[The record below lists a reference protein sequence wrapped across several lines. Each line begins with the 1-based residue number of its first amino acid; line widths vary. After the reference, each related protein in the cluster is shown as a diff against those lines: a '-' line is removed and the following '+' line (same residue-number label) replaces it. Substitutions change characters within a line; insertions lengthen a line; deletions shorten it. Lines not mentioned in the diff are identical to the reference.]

1 MESKIS
7 ELIEDTIN
15 SLGFELVKV
24 TIHGSGRKI
33 VEILIERLDE
43 EKLQVGDCQLVSRNI
58 SAILDV
64 EDYISDKYFLE
75 VSSTGLERPLV
86 KPKDFERFAGRQV
99 KIRLKSALNDRL
111 TYTGTL
117 IGLDGDKVKLDS
129 EKVELL
135 FEPSNIKRANLI
147 FTDEMFRAL
156 LNKKKQLKKTESI

>member
-1 MESKIS
+1 MENKIS

-33 VEILIERLDE
+33 VEILIERLDGGKVE
-43 EKLQVGDCQLVSRNI
+43 VGDCQKVSRNI

-64 EDYISDKYFLE
+64 EDCISDKYFLE

-86 KPKDFERFAGRQV
+86 KSKDFEKFAGRQV
-99 KIRLKSALNDRL
+99 KIRLKSALNERL
-111 TYTGTL
+111 TYTGVL
-117 IGLDGDKVKLDS
+117 LGLDDDKVKLDA
-129 EKVELL
+129 EGVEIL
-135 FEPSNIKRANLI
+135 FDLDSIKRSNLV

-156 LNKKKQLKKTESI
+156 LKKKK

>member
-1 MESKIS
+1 MENKIS

-33 VEILIERLDE
+33 VEILIERLDGGKVE
-43 EKLQVGDCQLVSRNI
+43 VGDCQKVSRNI

-64 EDYISDKYFLE
+64 EDCISDKYFLE

-86 KPKDFERFAGRQV
+86 KSKDFKKFAGRQV
-99 KIRLKSALNDRL
+99 KIRLKSALNERL
-111 TYTGTL
+111 TYTGVL
-117 IGLDGDKVKLDS
+117 LGLDGDKVKLDS
-129 EKVELL
+129 EGVEIL
-135 FEPSNIKRANLI
+135 FDQDSIKRSNLV

-156 LNKKKQLKKTESI
+156 LKKKK

>member
-1 MESKIS
+1 MGSNKIS

-33 VEILIERLDE
+33 VEILIERLDGGKVE
-43 EKLQVGDCQLVSRNI
+43 VGDCQKVSRNI

-64 EDYISDKYFLE
+64 EDCISDKYFLE

-86 KPKDFERFAGRQV
+86 KSKDFKKFAGRQV
-99 KIRLKSALNDRL
+99 KIRLKSALNERL
-111 TYTGTL
+111 TYTGVL
-117 IGLDGDKVKLDS
+117 LGLDGDKVKLDS
-129 EKVELL
+129 EGVEIL
-135 FEPSNIKRANLI
+135 FDQDSIKRSNLV

-156 LNKKKQLKKTESI
+156 